1 MELSERNR
9 VLLNVNKTFKKKKE
23 MAMDFKRKRTGTWPV
38 SILGQDA
45 DLG

>member
-9 VLLNVNKTFKKKKE
+9 VLLNVNKTLKKKE